1 MGNPVF
7 LVVNLE
13 ADVVFF
19 LEIDLD
25 FDEVDSVF
33 VTDWE
38 FRQALHPRTESQ
50 TMWIVLIRR
59 FLTYKWPGSLL

>member
-38 FRQALHPRTESQ
+38 LRQAIHPRTESQ

-59 FLTYKWPGSLL
+59 ILTYKWPGSLL